1 MMALLKKLFT
11 GKDTVS
17 EEKKEAQAVKSGK
30 ISERQYVRGEKAEEK
45 KEGEKKSAASLKKT
59 ASQIKSGKM
68 SPAAYAKKGK
78 K

>member
-11 GKDTVS
+11 GKDTVK

-30 ISERQYVRGEKAEEK
+30 ISPAQYAKGEKM
-45 KEGEKKSAASLKKT
+45 EGEKTPKRALESKAKA
-59 ASQIKSGKM
+59 IKSGKV
-68 SPAAYAKKGK
+68 SPTAYSKGQKGK